1 MTTDDKH
8 PNPDPVPPDEPDSPE
23 FIQAALLLQKIWD
36 LSPDSRPVPKR
47 EYSEPPAAQELAEQH
62 TTQLITRQEDLPMLP
77 AEERHQRKC
86 VVCHHPDRD
95 AIEEEFIHWHDVWYL
110 AKEYNIQDYRSI
122 YRHARVFGL
131 IERRRENRRYMLD
144 RILETFP
151 KVSAQAV
158 IQALRAYTCLTDD
171 NRWVEP
177 PTRVEYAI
185 TTNRAQN
192 PPPEHESTS
201 PGGKSPTVLD
211 IPITSAAAEADSEAP
226 AADSEPAA
234 QDSGP
239 THSEPTT
246 IVGSA
251 TPPPNLPTWNGR
263 FL

>member
-1 MTTDDKH
+1 M
-8 PNPDPVPPDEPDSPE
+8 
-23 FIQAALLLQKIWD
+23 WD
-36 LSPDSRPVPKR
+36 LNPDSRPVIKQ
-47 EYSEPPAAQELAEQH
+47 AAYEARFTEELTE
-62 TTQLITRQEDLPMLP
+62 QEDSTMLP

-86 VVCHHPDRD
+86 VVCRHPDRD

-110 AKEYNIQDYRSI
+110 AKEYSIQDYPSI

-192 PPPEHESTS
+192 PPPEPESIS
-201 PGGKSPTVLD
+201 PGGKPPTVLD
-211 IPITSAAAEADSEAP
+211 IPTTSAAATVDSESA
-226 AADSEPAA
+226 AADS
-234 QDSGP
+234 GP
-239 THSEPTT
+239 MPTGN
-246 IVGSA
+246 VS
-251 TPPPNLPTWNGR
+251 PPPNLPTWNGR